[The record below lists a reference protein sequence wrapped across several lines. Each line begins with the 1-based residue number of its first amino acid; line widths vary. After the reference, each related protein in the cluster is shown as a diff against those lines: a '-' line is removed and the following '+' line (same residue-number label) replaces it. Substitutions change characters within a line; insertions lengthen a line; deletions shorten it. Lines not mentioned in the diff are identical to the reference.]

1 MRDKVS
7 AALAALPRDAAIVCA
22 VSGGADSVAL
32 LHCLAALAPTM
43 GISLSAAHFNH
54 CLRGAESDGD
64 EAFVQALCARWSIPL
79 ALGRGDV
86 RARAAETGES
96 LEEAAR
102 ALRHQFLRAQ
112 PGLIATAHNAD
123 DQVETVLVNLLRG
136 TGLRGLGAMA
146 PREGRYLRP
155 LLQVTRAEILAYLEA
170 NGLSWREDSTN
181 GRDDALRNRLRHHV
195 VPLLRRENP
204 SLAATVAR
212 STAILRQDEAYL
224 AGETQAL
231 LRRAARDGG
240 WDAATLFAAP
250 AALRSRAIRQ
260 LLPISKPAAAHV
272 EAVEAL
278 LRDCRGSQSVSLPGG
293 VTARREYG
301 LLRLER
307 TPSPAAF
314 APVSLSPGQT
324 VSLPGTGL
332 RVRLDGPV
340 ILEKK
345 VDFLSTF
352 AIKCDMMEEILH
364 LTVRPRLTGDR
375 LRGPGGSKS
384 LKRWMIDRKIPAARR
399 DLLPVA
405 ADSRGV
411 VAVYQVGCDWARRAA
426 PGEPAWLLR
435 FWREGSESD
444 DEPV

>member
-1 MRDKVS
+1 MRDKVT

-32 LHCLAALAPTM
+32 LHCLAALAPAM
-43 GISLSAAHFNH
+43 GFSLSAAHFNH

-64 EAFVQALCARWSIPL
+64 EAFVQALCAQWSIPL
-79 ALGRGDV
+79 ALGQGDV
-86 RARAAETGES
+86 KARAAETGES
-96 LEEAAR
+96 IEEAAR
-102 ALRHQFLRAQ
+102 VLRHQFLRAQ

-123 DQVETVLVNLLRG
+123 DQVETVLLNLLRG
-136 TGLRGLGAMA
+136 TGLKGLGAMA
-146 PREGRYLRP
+146 PQEGRYLRP

-170 NGLSWREDSTN
+170 FGLTWREDSTN
-181 GRDDALRNRLRHHV
+181 GRDNALRNRLRHHV
-195 VPLLRRENP
+195 VPLLRQENP

-212 STAILRQDEAYL
+212 STALLRQDEAYL

-240 WDAATLFAAP
+240 WDAAILFAAP
-250 AALRSRAIRQ
+250 PALRSRAIRQ
-260 LLPISKPAAAHV
+260 ILSIQKPAAAHV

-314 APVSLSPGQT
+314 APVSLSPGQQLF
-324 VSLPGTGL
+324 LPEAGL

-364 LTVRPRLTGDR
+364 LTVRPRMTGDR

>member
-7 AALAALPRDAAIVCA
+7 AALEALPRDSVIVCA

-32 LHCLAALAPTM
+32 LHCLAALAPAM
-43 GISLSAAHFNH
+43 GFSLCAAHFNH

-64 EAFVQALCARWSIPL
+64 AAFVQALCAQWSIPL

-86 RARAAETGES
+86 KARAAETGES
-96 LEEAAR
+96 IEEAAR
-102 ALRHQFLRAQ
+102 VLRHQFLRAQ

-123 DQVETVLVNLLRG
+123 DQVETVLLNLLRG
-136 TGLRGLGAMA
+136 TGLKGLAAMA

-155 LLQVTRAEILAYLEA
+155 LLQVTRAEILAYLEEH
-170 NGLSWREDSTN
+170 GLSWREDSTN
-181 GRDDALRNRLRHHV
+181 SQDGALRNRLRHHV
-195 VPLLRRENP
+195 IPLLRQENP

-212 STAILRQDEAYL
+212 STALLRQDEAYL

-240 WDAATLFAAP
+240 WDAAALSAAP

-260 LLPISKPAAAHV
+260 LLPIQKPAAAHV
-272 EAVEAL
+272 AAVEAL
-278 LRDCRGSQSVSLPGG
+278 LADVRGSRAISLPGG

-301 LLRLER
+301 LLRLEQ
-307 TPSPAAF
+307 TPSPVAF
-314 APVSLSPGQT
+314 APVSLFPGQQR
-324 VSLPGTGL
+324 SLPEAGL
-332 RVRLDGPV
+332 LVRLDGPV

-364 LTVRPRLTGDR
+364 LTIRPRLPGDR
-375 LRGPGGSKS
+375 LRGPAGGKS

-399 DLLPVA
+399 MLLPVA

-411 VAVYQVGCDWARRAA
+411 VAVYQLGCDWARRAA

-444 DEPV
+444 D